1 MSARRAVLAKAALAK
16 GMLAGVLVMVMVA
29 AGCAPPSPL
38 PDGSIPQ
45 WGPFGANGLIVDGD
59 QLWLADLFAQQLIR
73 FDPDT
78 GRITRRVGPSNG
90 LTSPDD
96 GVVMDDGSLVVTSPP
111 GDVVQRVSPTGQVTV
126 LATFAFGP
134 NPIVRD
140 PADASAVLVGDASS
154 DPSAIFR
161 VFTDGRPSELVVDGL
176 PPINSFSFGPDG
188 HLWAPAG
195 GFASLIGSTG
205 EIIRIDLAT
214 GAFEPVAVT
223 FPGEPGKPGFN
234 YAVAAKFG
242 PDGQL
247 YVLQGLDAA
256 VYRID
261 PGTGVATRI
270 ANLPGGVG
278 DNLAFTPD
286 GRLYASTFVG
296 GVVEILPGGGVRQ
309 VPLGSG

>member
-1 MSARRAVLAKAALAK
+1 MLAKAVPVK

-90 LTSPDD
+90 L
-96 GVVMDDGSLVVTSPP
+96 TSPP

-278 DNLAFTPD
+278 DNLAFTPE